1 MSEKKVKEYFTKIY
15 QFGRAYRK
23 HFNGSGSAPKHAGLC
38 SEGYIIF
45 ISGQV
50 SMNCER
56 TVSFKYGNVPLA
68 PRGRK
73 RLERWPGVPDIA
85 NRIVSYKFYY
95 LFFLVLLHI

>member
-1 MSEKKVKEYFTKIY
+1 
-15 QFGRAYRK
+15 
-23 HFNGSGSAPKHAGLC
+23 
-38 SEGYIIF
+38 
-45 ISGQV
+45 
-50 SMNCER
+50 MNCER

-85 NRIVSYKFYY
+85 NCIVSYKFYY